1 MTIQIT
7 TDVTLNGQKIEVTA
21 FEDTDSDGTA
31 ENQKTVSVPDG
42 ITDITLASLEGD
54 SGYTYWFQID
64 LETADGSTTPTVNS
78 LSVSDFNPSVTTIA
92 TTDTTLNGGTVR
104 MQVREDTDA
113 DGSIEQAASFIP
125 SGGSGEETKLAGL
138 DVPNNEYEV
147 RVELET
153 SDLTKTPSVDTL
165 SLEADSGSSVDSGG
179 SIVDS
184 GPLRRLL
191 LSDRTVGG
199 IRNLQPRRQ
208 Q

>member
-7 TDVTLNGQKIEVTA
+7 TDVALNGQKVWVTA

-31 ENQKTVSVPDG
+31 ENQETASVPDG

-54 SGYTYWFQID
+54 SSYTYWFQIG
-64 LETADGSTTPTVNS
+64 LETADDFTTPTVNS
-78 LSVSDFNPSVTTIA
+78 LSVSDFNPSTTTIA
-92 TTDTTLNGGTVR
+92 TTDVTLNGETVR
-104 MQVREDTDA
+104 IQVREDTDA
-113 DGSIEQAASFIP
+113 DGSIEQAANFIP
-125 SGGSGEETKLAGL
+125 SGGSGEETKLPGL

-153 SDLTKTPSVDTL
+153 SDETKTPSVDTL
-165 SLEADSGSSVDSGG
+165 SLEADGGSDGDSGG
-179 SIVDS
+179 SSVDS

-191 LSDRTVGG
+191 QSDRTVGG